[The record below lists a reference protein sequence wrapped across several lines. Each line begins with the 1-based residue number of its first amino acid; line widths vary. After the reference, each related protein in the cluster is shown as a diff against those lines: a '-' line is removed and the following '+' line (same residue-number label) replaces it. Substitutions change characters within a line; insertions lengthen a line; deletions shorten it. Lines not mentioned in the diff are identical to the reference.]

1 MTRSYLAV
9 IGGTGLETLP
19 GLEVKARQVVETPWG
34 PPSGPLVHGTL
45 HGRLVTFL
53 SRHGEGHT
61 IAPHRVNYRANIWAL
76 REHASNRVMAVAAV
90 GGIDALIA
98 PGAICIPDQI
108 IDYTWSRDTTFFDPS
123 HGEVVHIDFTQPY
136 CEKLRDEMLL
146 AASRAGI
153 EVTPT
158 GTYAAVQGPRL
169 ETAAE
174 VRRLQR
180 DGCHIVGMTGMP
192 EACLAR
198 ELELCYATCAV
209 CANAAAGL
217 GPGVITMDEIRAT
230 LVNGMA
236 DVGRLIGA
244 LLAV

>member
-1 MTRSYLAV
+1 MR
-9 IGGTGLETLP
+9 
-19 GLEVKARQVVETPWG
+19 
-34 PPSGPLVHGTL
+34 
-45 HGRLVTFL
+45 
-53 SRHGEGHT
+53 
-61 IAPHRVNYRANIWAL
+61 
-76 REHASNRVMAVAAV
+76 
-90 GGIDALIA
+90 
-98 PGAICIPDQI
+98 
-108 IDYTWSRDTTFFDPS
+108 
-123 HGEVVHIDFTQPY
+123 
-136 CEKLRDEMLL
+136 L

-174 VRRLQR
+174 VRRLRR

-217 GPGVITMDEIRAT
+217 APGVITMDEIRAT